1 MHRKLSVIVLSA
13 IVVLCVVGSAQESF
27 GQNQP
32 VSVSVFSDVQI
43 PLQVLAVSE
52 RSASQIFSNAGINI
66 AWINCVHA
74 PGAIADPDCTKT
86 YGLGDFVLR
95 ITSHVSGATSDSAC
109 GVAWLGTG
117 GTGMY
122 ADIFWSRVQQLHTDS
137 TVDLGQILGCIM
149 AHEIG
154 HLLLGANSHSVSGL
168 MQARWR
174 ADELGRIALG
184 TLFFSPEQSQRMRAH
199 LSAAAVTMAV
209 SRNGRPGIR
218 P

>member
-1 MHRKLSVIVLSA
+1 MHRTLSACVLSA
-13 IVVLCVVGSAQESF
+13 IVISCVVGSAQQSF

-32 VSVSVFSDVQI
+32 VSVSVFSDVEI
-43 PLQVLAVSE
+43 PQQVLTVSE
-52 RSASQIFSNAGINI
+52 QSASQIFSNAGIDV

-74 PGAIADPDCTKT
+74 PGSIPDPDCTKS
-86 YGLGDFVLR
+86 YGPGDLVLR
-95 ITSHVSGATSDSAC
+95 ITSHVSRATSNSAS

-122 ADIFWSRVQQLHTDS
+122 ADIFWTRVQHLYTDS
-137 TVDLGQILGCIM
+137 TVDLGRILGCIM

-154 HLLLGANSHSVSGL
+154 HLLLGANSHSVDGL
-168 MQARWR
+168 MQAHWR
-174 ADELGRIALG
+174 AGELDRIAMG

-199 LSAAAVTMAV
+199 LSAAAVTMAA